1 MAINNWRISYDR
13 NAVLGRG
20 TFGRIFLGSL
30 INKKTGIAEMKVAI
44 KRIEIDAVPESEK
57 LLLDREIV
65 QLELNHPNVV
75 KLLHWEDQGEF
86 RYKYTFSN

>member
-20 TFGRIFLGSL
+20 TFGRIFLGNL
-30 INKKTGIAEMKVAI
+30 INKETGLAEMQVAI
-44 KRIEIDAVPESEK
+44 KRIVIDEVPESEK
-57 LLLDREIV
+57 ILLDREMV
-65 QLELNHPNVV
+65 QMELNHPNVV

-86 RYKYTFSN
+86 R

>member
-13 NAVLGRG
+13 KVVLGRG
-20 TFGRIFLGSL
+20 TFGRIFLGNL
-30 INKKTGIAEMKVAI
+30 INKETGITEMQVAI
-44 KRIEIDAVPESEK
+44 KRILIDEVTESEK

-86 RYKYTFSN
+86 R